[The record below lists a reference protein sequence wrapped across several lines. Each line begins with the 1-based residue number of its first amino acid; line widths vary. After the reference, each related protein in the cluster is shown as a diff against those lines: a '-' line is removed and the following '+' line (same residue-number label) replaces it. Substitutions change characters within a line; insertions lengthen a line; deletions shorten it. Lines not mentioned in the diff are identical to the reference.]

1 MIFQRFLPPWH
12 FKVFKTGLYHF
23 NAVNTKGADELSAPL
38 LCLSVYLSF
47 VFLSTVLMNATSFL
61 AVLTVI
67 FRFRRIFFPI
77 LTEKPRPCMTTF
89 CGDHSVPSWYGTDR
103 ENCGTEKERVPD
115 RESARCPSIWAQ
127 VSARKLR
134 CICCFYLAWISVVMS
149 WPIVALASW
158 RMAACWLGSSMYL

>member
-1 MIFQRFLPPWH
+1 M
-12 FKVFKTGLYHF
+12 
-23 NAVNTKGADELSAPL
+23 SAPL

-77 LTEKPRPCMTTF
+77 LTEKPRPCMTAF
-89 CGDHSVPSWYGTDR
+89 CGGHSVPSGMGQIAKTVVQKKSGFPTGNPLAGDWYGCR
-103 ENCGTEKERVPD
+103 FPSGK
-115 RESARCPSIWAQ
+115 SARCPSIWVQ

-134 CICCFYLAWISVVMS
+134 YICCFYLAWISVVMS